1 MRARPRVELVHLGL
15 AALRALAAGDLAAAR
30 EASGLPV
37 TAWLAG
43 PECVGTWRIRAAQ
56 VAAEPVAAGWVTAVV
71 LDADRRAVVGKAGYH
86 GPPDEAGMV
95 EVGYAVDPALRRRG
109 YARAALEHL
118 LTRAAREPGVR
129 TVRASIRPDNL
140 PSRNLVLGHGFVEV
154 GRQWDEEDGWET
166 VYEVAAR
173 PSSAAARRPSVEM
186 AARPPSSVGSAG
198 RPPRSE
204 SAVRRPG
211 PPGP

>member
-1 MRARPRVELVHLGL
+1 MSETHPRIRRRIELVHLGL
-15 AALRALAAGDLAAAR
+15 EALRALAAGDVAAAS
-30 EASGLPV
+30 EASGLAV

-56 VAAEPVAAGWVTAVV
+56 VAAHPVAVGWVTAVV

-95 EVGYAVDPALRRRG
+95 EVGYAVDPAFRRRG

-118 LTRAAREPGVR
+118 LARAAREPGVR
-129 TVRASIRPDNL
+129 TVRASIRPDNM
-140 PSRNLVLGHGFVEV
+140 PSRNLVLGYGFAEV

-166 VYEVAAR
+166 VYEVAAHR
-173 PSSAAARRPSVEM
+173 FLEV
-186 AARPPSSVGSAG
+186 AARPPSGEVTPSEVAIHPPSQPG
-198 RPPRSE
+198 R
-204 SAVRRPG
+204 
-211 PPGP
+211 